1 MQDRSFSSFGAS
13 GSPNGNNPAASI
25 PLSVYRQQTAEMEQ
39 LKAQLATIEGDN
51 RVLRQ
56 QNQDLI
62 AAIEKFV
69 SSAVELGEST
79 STLPITTP
87 PPRPV
92 TAPMPKTSAIASNQ
106 EQLFGDPMDLS
117 TGNSPNPLPDLN
129 AVGDLMIDPSLSAP
143 SAVTVDSDGPSVLES
158 NRWLSLLGIVV
169 IAAIAFGISFALV
182 GVFKPNDRSTPANTQ
197 SEEAIP
203 APPPPA
209 EQPAPPQS

>member
-1 MQDRSFSSFGAS
+1 
-13 GSPNGNNPAASI
+13 
-25 PLSVYRQQTAEMEQ
+25 
-39 LKAQLATIEGDN
+39 
-51 RVLRQ
+51 
-56 QNQDLI
+56 
-62 AAIEKFV
+62 
-69 SSAVELGEST
+69 
-79 STLPITTP
+79 
-87 PPRPV
+87 
-92 TAPMPKTSAIASNQ
+92 MPKTSAIASNQ